1 MYNARKLLALK
12 RAIRHAATAGFL
24 LLREGQTFA
33 TVRLVGLAG
42 DVARRA
48 PVE

>member
-12 RAIRHAATAGFL
+12 RAIRRAAAAGL
-24 LLREGQTFA
+24 LLRERQTFTA
-33 TVRLVGLAG
+33 VRLVGLAG